1 MKDPKLYL
9 CIDNCFA
16 YKRWVKPMDWMLL
29 VKEMGAQY
37 VEQSADTEC
46 DPLYHGAEYMR
57 GWIRETR
64 EASEKTGVQ
73 VKNVYSGHG
82 TYCTCGLTHWD
93 PAVRRRFREQWMKP
107 QANTARALEAGFGF
121 YAHGFENS
129 LLQDA
134 AGYEARLEGLYDDL
148 AELARYAGEIGL
160 SYIGL
165 EQMYTPHM
173 PPWTIDGAEE
183 LVRQVYAR
191 CGAAMYLTVD
201 LGHMNGQQF
210 FPWPREEQILEA
222 ISRTRAG
229 ERLKRLWFGTEKAH
243 GFFREAVVGKLSPE
257 QAAAQILA
265 DAAEH
270 PRLFSRPEDGSIA
283 AWVERLGCYS
293 PILHLQQS
301 DGVSSPHWPFS
312 PEYNRRGVVSGE
324 AFMESLGRAFAR
336 EDAPGMP
343 PQVDEVALTLEPFLG
358 TMANVY
364 DAVEEIAQSVAYW
377 RRFVPRDG
385 MRLSEALALM
395 KA

>member
-1 MKDPKLYL
+1 MKDPRLYL

-16 YKRWVKPMDWMLL
+16 YKRWVKPVDWMRL
-29 VKEMGAQY
+29 VRDMGVQY

-46 DPLYHGAEYMR
+46 DPLYHGAEYMQ

-64 EASEKTGVQ
+64 RASEQTGVQ

-93 PAVRRRFREQWMKP
+93 PAVRQRFRDQWMKP
-107 QANTARALEAGFGF
+107 QADTARALGAGFGF

-148 AELARYAGEIGL
+148 AVLARYAQEIGL

-173 PPWTIDGAEE
+173 PPWTIEGAAE
-183 LVRQVYAR
+183 LLRQVFAR
-191 CGAAMYLTVD
+191 SGANLYLTVD

-210 FPWPREEQILEA
+210 FAWPREAQILEA
-222 ISRTRAG
+222 IERARVG
-229 ERLKRLWFGTEKAH
+229 EPLKRLWFGTERAH
-243 GFFREAVVGKLSPE
+243 GLYRQAVQRQISPE
-257 QAAAQILA
+257 QAAKQILA

-270 PRLFSRPEDGSIA
+270 PRLFSRPEDGSIS
-283 AWVERLGCYS
+283 AWVERLGSYS

-324 AFMESLGRAFAR
+324 AFLESLGRAFAR
-336 EDAPGMP
+336 EAEKGMP

-364 DAVEEIAQSVAYW
+364 DSVEEIAQSVAYW
-377 RRFVPRDG
+377 RKFVPRDG
-385 MRLSEALALM
+385 MRLSEALSLQ

>member
-107 QANTARALEAGFGF
+107 QADTARALGAGFGF

-134 AGYEARLEGLYDDL
+134 AGYASAAGGTVRRSGGAGPVRRGDWAFLYWTGTDVHPPHAALDHRRGGRAGAAGICPLRRGHVSHGRSGTHERAAVLPLAPGGADSGSHFPGPGGGEANGCG
-148 AELARYAGEIGL
+148 LARRRPTDFSGKRWRE
-160 SYIGL
+160 SF
-165 EQMYTPHM
+165 
-173 PPWTIDGAEE
+173 
-183 LVRQVYAR
+183 RR
-191 CGAAMYLTVD
+191 
-201 LGHMNGQQF
+201 NRR
-210 FPWPREEQILEA
+210 PRRFWRMRRSI
-222 ISRTRAG
+222 
-229 ERLKRLWFGTEKAH
+229 
-243 GFFREAVVGKLSPE
+243 
-257 QAAAQILA
+257 
-265 DAAEH
+265 
-270 PRLFSRPEDGSIA
+270 PRLFPAGGRKHCRMGGAS
-283 AWVERLGCYS
+283 LGCYS
-293 PILHLQQS
+293 PIIHLQQS

-385 MRLSEALALM
+385 MRLSEALALI